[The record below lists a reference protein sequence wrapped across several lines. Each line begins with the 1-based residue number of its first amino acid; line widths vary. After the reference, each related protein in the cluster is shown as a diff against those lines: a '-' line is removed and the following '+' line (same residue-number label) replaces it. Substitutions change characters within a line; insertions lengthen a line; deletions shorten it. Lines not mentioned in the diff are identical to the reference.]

1 MTAHRDD
8 VEIAVSNAVYRE
20 RERSDFPQFWTR
32 YETSLEELCEA
43 TKTLSMD
50 GSSGTL
56 ARHCYGTQLRS
67 PKTCSVRAVSA
78 GCDLWVPKGRLGVA
92 ALEVTEVTLPDGVPS
107 YVATDNRQTFFTS
120 RRR

>member
-8 VEIAVSNAVYRE
+8 VEIVSNAVYRE

-56 ARHCYGTQLRS
+56 ARHRYGTPVKVAENVLTPRS
-67 PKTCSVRAVSA
+67 IC
-78 GCDLWVPKGRLGVA
+78 RL
-92 ALEVTEVTLPDGVPS
+92 
-107 YVATDNRQTFFTS
+107 
-120 RRR
+120 